1 MVALRGAVPYVSHS
15 YDGNGSLS
23 IDWVIALA
31 GAGVGFIVGLTGMG
45 GGALMTP
52 MLVLVFGITPAAAV
66 ASDLVAAV
74 IMKPVGGFVHLR
86 RGTVNL
92 KLVGWLVAGSVP
104 AAFFS
109 VWMLSLVDNPDR
121 IDKIVKTSVGAALLL
136 ASIAMVAKGA
146 FSGRRH
152 LAGSAKELKIRPVPT
167 LLIGAFG
174 GLVVGL
180 TSVGSGSLIMV
191 ALMILYPTLVASEL
205 VGTDLVQAV
214 PLVAAA
220 ALGHIIFGK
229 VEFGL
234 TASLVV
240 GAVPGVYFGAR
251 ASSRSPDHLIR
262 PILAMV
268 LILSGLK
275 MLNVSTPIVGGLA
288 VFLATVTAVMVVRGS
303 KGQTQAEKSL
313 TDQEV

>member
-1 MVALRGAVPYVSHS
+1 M
-15 YDGNGSLS
+15 N

-52 MLVLVFGITPAAAV
+52 MLVLVFGINPAVAV

-74 IMKPVGGFVHLR
+74 VMKPVGGLVHLR

-104 AAFFS
+104 AAFVS
-109 VWMLSLVDNPDR
+109 VWLLSLLDDPAR
-121 IDKIVKTSVGAALLL
+121 IDNIVKTSVGAALLL
-136 ASIAMVAKGA
+136 ASTAMVAKGA

-152 LAGSAKELKIRPVPT
+152 VAGPAGDLHIRPLPT
-167 LLIGAFG
+167 LLIGMFG

-191 ALMILYPTLVASEL
+191 ALMILYPSLVASEL

-220 ALGHIIFGK
+220 ALGHVLFGS

-234 TASLVV
+234 TTSLVV

-251 ASSRSPDHLIR
+251 ASSRSPDHFIR

-275 MLNVSTPIVGGLA
+275 MLDVSTAVVGAVALVLA
-288 VFLATVTAVMVVRGS
+288 VVTAVMAVRGARAHTRTERS
-303 KGQTQAEKSL
+303 SSESEKVIGGP
-313 TDQEV
+313 QG